1 MSLTGRALFAAK
13 ATQNFRTT
21 CATLIS
27 SSGEYCCST
36 KHTRPRSTAILS
48 MPMRDSLTN
57 SKIFSLLTPFS
68 SVISIWEYGFT

>member
-1 MSLTGRALFAAK
+1 MSLTGRAPFAAK

-36 KHTRPRSTAILS
+36 KHTRPRSTAIFGSLEQLLRRCLCAT
-48 MPMRDSLTN
+48 RDQLEE
-57 SKIFSLLTPFS
+57 KFHC
-68 SVISIWEYGFT
+68 